1 MIDRRNFLKAAGV
14 AAAALALDG
23 CKSFQG
29 GAAASAASAKRIVG
43 ANGKVNVALIGI
55 GHRGLENARSV
66 RDTGLANVIALCD
79 VNLGA
84 PHTQEAIGMFPDA
97 KHYKDFR
104 KLFDE
109 MHGQIE
115 AVFVSTPDFSHFPIC
130 MRAIKEG
137 IHVYCEKPLCRT
149 FRENQLLMDAAR
161 KYPAVVTQMGNQGH
175 SGEQYYQF
183 QDWMKA
189 GLIKDV
195 TKIVAHMNND
205 RRWHVLD
212 PAITRFPDAEPVPET
227 MEWDI
232 WQMQT
237 MYHDY
242 SHWLDEGNWRCWYD
256 FGLGA
261 LGDWGAHIF
270 DTCHEFLK
278 LGLPDE
284 VSMKFADGHNDYF
297 FPMASTIEFKFP
309 RRGSMPACTM
319 TWYDGI
325 NNLPELPEGYGVS
338 QVADVPTVNGGQLKK
353 VKVNPGKEIYARDFI
368 FKGASHAA
376 PLSIV
381 PEELHKQMLAEH
393 KIPDPMP
400 KDSPIIKN
408 FRFIHHANFLNACM
422 GKEQAHSPFE
432 LAGELAQLQNL
443 GVIAQRLNTSFKF
456 DRNTKEIVDNP
467 FANAMLTGIPPRK
480 GWEDYYVL

>member
-195 TKIVAHMNND
+195 TKIGAHMNND

>member
-1 MIDRRNFLKAAGV
+1 MIDRRNFLKVAGV
-14 AAAALALDG
+14 TAAALAIDG
-23 CKSFQG
+23 CKSLKSPV
-29 GAAASAASAKRIVG
+29 ASAASAKRIVG

-55 GHRGLENARSV
+55 GHRGNENAKMV
-66 RDTGLANVIALCD
+66 ANTGLANVVALCD

-84 PHTQEAIGMFPDA
+84 PHTLEIMAQFPEA
-97 KHYKDFR
+97 KQYKDFR
-104 KLFDE
+104 KMFDE
-109 MHGQIE
+109 MHGIIE

-149 FRENQLLMDAAR
+149 FHENQLLIDAAE
-161 KYPAVVTQMGNQGH
+161 KYPEVVTQMGNQGH

-212 PAITRFPDAEPVPET
+212 PAITRSPEAEAVPET
-227 MEWDI
+227 MDWDV

-237 MYHDY
+237 LHHDY
-242 SHWLDEGNWRCWYD
+242 THWFDEGNWRCWYD
-256 FGLGA
+256 FGMGA

-278 LGLPDE
+278 LGLPYE
-284 VSMKFADGHNDYF
+284 VSMKHVEGHNDYF

-325 NNLPELPEGYGVS
+325 DNLPELPEGYGVS
-338 QVADVPTVNGGQLKK
+338 KVGDVPTVNGGELKK

-368 FKGASHAA
+368 FKGASHSS

-381 PEELHKQMLAEH
+381 PEELQKQMEAEH
-393 KIPDPMP
+393 RIPDPVP
-400 KDSPIIKN
+400 EDSPVRLKWS
-408 FRFIHHANFLNACM
+408 HHTNFLEACM
-422 GKEQAHSPFE
+422 GKAKAHSPFE
-432 LAGELAQLQNL
+432 IAGELAQLQNL

-480 GWEDYYVL
+480 GWEDYYIL

>member
-14 AAAALALDG
+14 AAAAMALDG
-23 CKSFQG
+23 CKPFG
-29 GAAASAASAKRIVG
+29 GKATSAASAKRIVG

-55 GHRGLENARSV
+55 GFRGLENAQMV
-66 RDTGLANVIALCD
+66 AATGLANVVALCD
-79 VNLGA
+79 VNMGA
-84 PHTQEAIGMFPDA
+84 PHTLEVMGMFPEA
-97 KHYKDFR
+97 KRYQDFR
-104 KLFDE
+104 KMFDE
-109 MHGQIE
+109 MHSQIE
-115 AVFVSTPDFSHFPIC
+115 AVFVTTPDFSHFPIS

-149 FRENQLLMDAAR
+149 FHENELIMAAAR
-161 KYPAVVTQMGNQGH
+161 KHPEVVTQMGNQGH

-212 PAITRFPDAEPVPET
+212 PNIKKFPDAEPIPET
-227 MEWDI
+227 MDWDV
-232 WQMQT
+232 WQSQT
-237 MYHDY
+237 MFHEY
-242 SHWLDEGNWRCWYD
+242 SHWLDKGNWRCWYD
-256 FGLGA
+256 FGMGA

-284 VSMKFADGHNDYF
+284 VNVKYLEGHNDYF
-297 FPMASTIEFKFP
+297 FPMSSTLEFKFP
-309 RRGSMPACTM
+309 RRGSMPACTL
-319 TWYDGI
+319 TWYDGV

-338 QVADVPTVNGGQLKK
+338 EVGDVPMVNGQALKQAK
-353 VKVNPGKEIYARDFI
+353 LNPGKEIYARDFI
-368 FKGASHAA
+368 FKGATHSA
-376 PLSIV
+376 PLSII

-393 KIPDPMP
+393 RIPDPLP
-400 KDSPIIKN
+400 EDSPIRKPWA
-408 FRFIHHANFLNACM
+408 HYTNFLEACM
-422 GKEQAHSPFE
+422 GKAEAHSPFE
-432 LAGELAQLQNL
+432 IAGELAQLQNL
-443 GVIAQRLNTSFKF
+443 GVIAQRIGAGFKF
-456 DRNTKEIVDNP
+456 DRTTKEIIDNP

-480 GWEDYYVL
+480 GWEEYYVI